1 MISLEKYKK
10 ILRKKQP
17 ELTEEEIEKIL
28 DFILLVAQQTVSN
41 YKRSME
47 LLKKGEVN

>member
-1 MISLEKYKK
+1 MISKEKCKK

-17 ELTEEEIEKIL
+17 ELTDEEIEKIL
-28 DFILLVAQQTVSN
+28 EFIALLAKQTVSN

-47 LLKKGEVN
+47 LLKKDEVK